1 MRASEMELSFVAVIT
16 NIFTKAGLL
25 LNTAAGWWLTLLLSL
40 VAFLEPLY
48 IPVLVLSIIILVD
61 MVLGIIIHRHH
72 IVSSKLRLTL
82 VKWFFYLL
90 FGSLLF
96 TVESTVG
103 MSFLYKVSFGIA
115 SMIELWSVMGN
126 MSVLMPGMKFF
137 AFFKK
142 ILKEEMSKKLE
153 MSVGE
158 ILKDDDMTE
167 KLEKSAKKIIK
178 DNHEKTV

>member
-1 MRASEMELSFVAVIT
+1 MKMTEMELSIITVIT

-25 LNTAAGWWLTLLLSL
+25 LNTTVGWWAALLLTLL
-40 VAFLEPLY
+40 AFFEPLY

-61 MVLGIIIHRHH
+61 MILGIIIHRKH
-72 IVSSKLRLTL
+72 ILSSKLRLTL

-96 TVESTVG
+96 SVESTVG
-103 MSFLYKVSFGIA
+103 MSILYKIAFGIA

-126 MSVLMPGMKFF
+126 MSILMPGMKFF

-153 MSVGE
+153 MSVDE
-158 ILKDDDMTE
+158 ILKDDDMTD
-167 KLEKSAKKIIK
+167 KLEKSAKKILK
-178 DNHEKTV
+178 DNEKNA